1 MPQFELLLKN
11 GKVRSYRLI
20 RFFVLLGNA
29 AGMFYILF
37 NAVSGKEKIW
47 PAFVLVCIGFQFF
60 FSAVEGFMKKFTND
74 NWARSIYIWCAIAW
88 MRTTFWWL
96 SLLMLALALLDYLA
110 HRKLL
115 VKINKSCIQYPG
127 FTTQKIEWPELNNI
141 VLKDGLLTIDFKNNK
156 LFQHAILNSDWDI
169 DEKYFNDF
177 CRAQLNK

>member
-11 GKVRSYRLI
+11 GKLKSYRLI

-37 NAVSGKEKIW
+37 NAGTGKEKIW
-47 PAFVLVCIGFQFF
+47 PVFVLVCIGFQFF

-88 MRTTFWWL
+88 IRTTFWWL

-115 VKINKSCIQYPG
+115 VTINTSCIQYPG
-127 FTTQKIEWPELNNI
+127 LTTHKIEWAELNNI
-141 VLKDGLLTIDFKNNK
+141 ILKDGLLTIDFKNNK
-156 LFQHAILNSDWDI
+156 LFQQAILNPDQDI

-177 CRAQLNK
+177 CRAQLTK